1 MQRTLSIAKREF
13 FAYFNSPIAYIVLTV
28 FLLAVGILFFIMSG
42 FFIVNEAT
50 MRGFFNAFHH
60 PMFPVFPLFAA
71 AVTMRLIAE
80 EKRQGT
86 FEILVTLPV
95 RDVEIVLGKYLAA
108 FLFLAAVLVL
118 TLGYP
123 VTVSLAADMDWGPI
137 LGGYVGLLLLGASY
151 LAIGMLA
158 STLTEHQI
166 IAFFT
171 AIVISFFFYYV
182 SYSTAFLPAGI
193 ASFVQYVSFTYHFNN
208 LSRGVV
214 DSRDVLFFLSI
225 IVAALAG
232 ATLALKARKWR

>member
-1 MQRTLSIAKREF
+1 MQRTISIAKREF

-95 RDVEIVLGKYLAA
+95 RDVEIILGKYLAA
-108 FLFLAAVLVL
+108 LMFLAAVLIL

-123 VTVSLAADMDWGPI
+123 ITVSLAADMDWGPI
-137 LGGYVGLLLLGASY
+137 LGGYMGLLLLGASY
-151 LAIGMLA
+151 LAIGLLA
-158 STLTEHQI
+158 SSLTEHQV
-166 IAFFT
+166 IAFFS
-171 AIVISFFFYYV
+171 AIVISFSFYYV
-182 SYSTAFLPAGI
+182 SYSSAFLPASI
-193 ASFVQYVSFTYHFNN
+193 ASFVQYMSFTYHFNN

>member
-13 FAYFNSPIAYIVLTV
+13 FAYFNSPIAYIVLSV
-28 FLLAVGILFFIMSG
+28 FLLAVGIMFFIMSG

-60 PMFPVFPLFAA
+60 PMFPVLPLFAA

-108 FLFLAAVLVL
+108 LLFLAAVLVL

-123 VTVSLAADMDWGPI
+123 ITVSLAADMDWGPI

-151 LAIGMLA
+151 LAIGLLA
-158 STLTEHQI
+158 SSLTEHQI
-166 IAFFT
+166 IAFFS

-182 SYSTAFLPAGI
+182 SYSSAFLPASI
-193 ASFVQYVSFTYHFNN
+193 ASLVQYMSFTYHFNN

>member
-1 MQRTLSIAKREF
+1 MQRTLSIARREF

-42 FFIVNEAT
+42 FFLVNEAS
-50 MRGFFNAFHH
+50 MRGFFNSFHH

-80 EKRQGT
+80 ERRQGT

-95 RDVEIVLGKYLAA
+95 RDVEVILGKYLASLM
-108 FLFLAAVLVL
+108 FLVAVLVL

-123 VTVSLAADMDWGPI
+123 ITISMAADLDWGPI
-137 LGGYVGLLLLGASY
+137 LGGYLGLLLLGGAY
-151 LAIGMLA
+151 LSIGMLA
-158 STLTEHQI
+158 STLSVHQI

-171 AIVISFFFYYV
+171 AIVISFFFFYV
-182 SYSTAFLPAGI
+182 NYASAVMPSSI
-193 ASFVQYVSFTYHFNN
+193 ASFLQYVSFTYHFNN
-208 LSRGVV
+208 MARGVV
-214 DSRDVLFFLSI
+214 DSRDVLYFLGI

-232 ATLALKARKWR
+232 AVLSLKARKWR